1 MKTRSGGVVKPSAVS
16 ALVSNAIANVVK
28 RLKAERL
35 KAKKEADV
43 VKAAERLKHLQRR
56 DVVQLA
62 ALRRKDA
69 EAVEKLLK
77 VGACP
82 VRLKLRPLFPY
93 VRNDLASLKK
103 KRAAMHSTTWVFCKE
118 CDAATEGR
126 DGWHK
131 PFGSVPWCVHNG
143 RPERNGEPFAY
154 RFLEDLLPLTEYLPD
169 PPDDNLYHKLV
180 KKESRLMLP
189 RLGCSGVVAPSPPP
203 PPPEPAMPDE
213 PPPPPPPT
221 FPKCQRKLCEQP
233 PTPDHVLTSAN
244 RVCKVSERDYN
255 LETPL
260 RRALRQK
267 AHSHKHVLGMNDVIF
282 YKHMRD
288 HNLEPEEAHA
298 EVLRRKRLI
307 HAGCSSTYE
316 PPEMGHLVLGLLNGV
331 PVDDPTPPPPS
342 PPNPWQTYVQQ
353 RALDKSGIVEALTA
367 F

>member
-35 KAKKEADV
+35 KAKKETDAAR
-43 VKAAERLKHLQRR
+43 AAERLRHLQRR

-69 EAVEKLLK
+69 EAVEKLLE

-93 VRNDLASLKK
+93 VRNDFASPEE
-103 KRAAMHSTTWVFCKE
+103 KREAMRSTSWAFCAQ

-126 DGWHK
+126 DGWHAARCAHRCHA
-131 PFGSVPWCVHNG
+131 P
-143 RPERNGEPFAY
+143 
-154 RFLEDLLPLTEYLPD
+154 
-169 PPDDNLYHKLV
+169 
-180 KKESRLMLP
+180 
-189 RLGCSGVVAPSPPP
+189 PSPLL
-203 PPPEPAMPDE
+203 PPEPADALDE

-221 FPKCQRKLCEQP
+221 FPKCQRKLCTKP
-233 PTPDHVLTSAN
+233 PTPDHVLTSTN
-244 RVCKVSERDYN
+244 VVCEVSEHDYN
-255 LETPL
+255 LESPL
-260 RRALRQK
+260 KRALRQK
-267 AHSHKHVLGMNDVIF
+267 AHSHKHALGMNDVVF

-342 PPNPWQTYVQQ
+342 RLNPWQTYVQQ
-353 RALDKSGIVEALTA
+353 RELDKSGIVEALRA